1 MKVLGEKYSRQFP
14 ERTVEIQSL
23 WEKIEKNACDRDSLD
38 SLYRLVHGLAGA
50 GATFGFP
57 QVSEAAKQCECTLL
71 EGMDSGQL
79 ALDEVKIQIDS
90 VLAALQP

>member
-1 MKVLGEKYSRQFP
+1 MKILGEKYSRKFP
-14 ERTVEIQSL
+14 ERTAKIQSL
-23 WEKIEKNACDRDSLD
+23 WEKVEQNACDRDSSD

-57 QVSEAAKQCECTLL
+57 HLSEVAKQCECALL

-79 ALDEVKIQIDS
+79 ALDEVKIQVDS